1 LLRFIKFMF
10 LLLCGIGYCSV
21 ASALFVVISV
31 ATFGVV
37 VADVASIVESML
49 LNLQL
54 LKLLLLLL
62 LLH

>member
-1 LLRFIKFMF
+1 MF

-37 VADVASIVESML
+37 VADVASIVGLDVVKSAVAETFVAVAITS
-49 LNLQL
+49 LN
-54 LKLLLLLL
+54 
-62 LLH
+62 

>member
-1 LLRFIKFMF
+1 MF

-37 VADVASIVESML
+37 VADVASIVGLDVVKSAVAETFAAVAITS
-49 LNLQL
+49 LN
-54 LKLLLLLL
+54 
-62 LLH
+62 

>member
-1 LLRFIKFMF
+1 MF

-31 ATFGVV
+31 ATFGVA
-37 VADVASIVESML
+37 VADVASIVL

-54 LKLLLLLL
+54 LLLLLQIGVQSEDVNC
-62 LLH
+62 